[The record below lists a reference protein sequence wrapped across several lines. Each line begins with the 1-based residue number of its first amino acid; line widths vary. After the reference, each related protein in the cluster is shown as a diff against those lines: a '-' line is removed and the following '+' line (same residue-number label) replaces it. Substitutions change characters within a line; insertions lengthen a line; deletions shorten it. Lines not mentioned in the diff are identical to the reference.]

1 MAATNASIHCMEVE
15 VEGDVDVMDDWNN
28 CWNQFV
34 LWCWVVVEDDDAIR
48 NHSSALARKKFHA
61 SATIL
66 GGTTIILS

>member
-1 MAATNASIHCMEVE
+1 MATTNASIHWMDVE

-34 LWCWVVVEDDDAIR
+34 LWCWVVEDDDAIR

-66 GGTTIILS
+66 GGTTIIWS